1 MEIRRYFSIYFLVR
15 DMKKDLFGVDTNNST
30 DEVSLLSS
38 QLTNFDFSSE
48 CKKINTNKWKKIN

>member
-1 MEIRRYFSIYFLVR
+1 MEIRRYTSIYFLTR
-15 DMKKDLFGVDTNNST
+15 EMKQDLFGVDTNNST

-38 QLTNFDFSSE
+38 QLTNFYFSSE

>member
-1 MEIRRYFSIYFLVR
+1 MRE
-15 DMKKDLFGVDTNNST
+15 MKKDLFGVDTNNST

-38 QLTNFDFSSE
+38 QLTNFYFSSE